1 MQRLCYA
8 PVVGCMGIKVKLLEA
23 FGLKHYLVYT
33 THYLCFNV
41 IIVVFGDEE
50 SDSEDSIGDVE
61 KLVLRLQTPD

>member
-1 MQRLCYA
+1 M
-8 PVVGCMGIKVKLLEA
+8 
-23 FGLKHYLVYT
+23 KHYLVYT